1 MNPFP
6 STFNSETHVKSGLS
20 MMIVARVSSFTYLT
34 SSRRRYSHASFFCSP
49 APDTNRVYR
58 ATEVAALTS
67 LTTMADTL
75 PASQP
80 PPPTTTTAIADP
92 NTTSV
97 TLSLDGPSSTSLTD
111 NGTSTRPRDA
121 RTIHMVLASLGV
133 TAYQERV
140 PLQLLDFA
148 YRYTSG
154 ILADAQQLSAEGYI
168 GPSTTTAN
176 AGVEQVARGKKGA
189 PGQDAASDISLP
201 ALRLATAS
209 RNAYQYASGALPKQ
223 TMLEMAGERNKVR
236 LPEVDKDVFFG
247 VRLPHE
253 RFLQTGTGWGVPEEW
268 EEEEEEEEEVR
279 EEGEMMNGVDHA
291 VNGDASQAV
300 NGVGGEDREEEDQDE
315 DMEDDQEGMDQ
326 VFGKDEDGAEDG
338 AMEE

>member
-1 MNPFP
+1 
-6 STFNSETHVKSGLS
+6 
-20 MMIVARVSSFTYLT
+20 
-34 SSRRRYSHASFFCSP
+34 
-49 APDTNRVYR
+49 
-58 ATEVAALTS
+58 
-67 LTTMADTL
+67 
-75 PASQP
+75 
-80 PPPTTTTAIADP
+80 
-92 NTTSV
+92 
-97 TLSLDGPSSTSLTD
+97 
-111 NGTSTRPRDA
+111 
-121 RTIHMVLASLGV
+121 MVLASLGV

-154 ILADAQQLSAEGYI
+154 ILADAQQLSAEGYV
-168 GPSTTTAN
+168 GASSTA
-176 AGVEQVARGKKGA
+176 AAPGVEQVARGKKGA

-253 RFLQTGTGWGVPEEW
+253 RFLQTGTGWGVLEEW
-268 EEEEEEEEEVR
+268 DEEEEEEEEVR
-279 EEGEMMNGVDHA
+279 EGGDAMMNGV
-291 VNGDASQAV
+291 V
-300 NGVGGEDREEEDQDE
+300 NGVDGDVDGVVNGVETRDKEEEDRDE
-315 DMEDDQEGMDQ
+315 DMEDERDGMEQ